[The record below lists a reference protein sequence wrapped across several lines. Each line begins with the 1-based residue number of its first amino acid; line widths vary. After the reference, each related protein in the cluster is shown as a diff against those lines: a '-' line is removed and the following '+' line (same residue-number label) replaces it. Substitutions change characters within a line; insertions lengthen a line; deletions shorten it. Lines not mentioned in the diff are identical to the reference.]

1 MLITTSE
8 ADQISGSAFQASLP
22 RRTSVQVLKI
32 EGMDM
37 TQPSHYSSSGYHTPS
52 SSTAYDGRRD
62 SIASMQSSA
71 SCAHSFSS
79 NSSSYYSTQMPPTP
93 HSAREGFEDWM
104 VVQQNPSLPFDH
116 QTAHDPH
123 GHEMDEFH
131 PEAWPNALGL
141 PPKHRALEAEP
152 PSRPGSWVMLQPAL
166 NSALRLPVSESD
178 GMVLPTA
185 RDFPSFC
192 ESQMA
197 PQQPRTLQPP
207 AEIYGSSE
215 LCYAQHA
222 AATTSSFGMTNLTA
236 EAYEPAP
243 VATGFNPNYEWPPVQ
258 PEAPYELPMFPEPTS
273 CQPEDTIVDTEDKY
287 NEMRSDSFDD
297 SFGSYDGGYSSST
310 SPSSRYGHG
319 EEPLIKQEGDADYH
333 HQHRRDSKHNLRDH
347 FMTPVRKNSSGR
359 RDSKVR
365 AGGITK
371 RKMRSSNLMESFDAH
386 HNGCQVEVKYQ
397 AGIQVDPKSG
407 RYCSASGETKKQRC
421 RFDGCVKTFARP
433 EHLKRHENTHS
444 KERPF
449 PCVVPQ
455 CGRRFSRNDNRKA
468 HYETHLKEAL
478 LGKKARNAPVSF
490 EDLCRYLHQSEP
502 EEEARKMIEKL
513 QNPKSKIKSR
523 D

>member
-1 MLITTSE
+1 MYH
-8 ADQISGSAFQASLP
+8 ADFRGRGSLA
-22 RRTSVQVLKI
+22 RRPSSHCALKL

-37 TQPSHYSSSGYHTPS
+37 TQPSTSAYPSAGYLTPS
-52 SSTAYDGRRD
+52 YDGRRD
-62 SIASMQSSA
+62 SIASMQSTA

-79 NSSSYYSTQMPPTP
+79 NTSSFYSQHMPPTP
-93 HSAREGFEDWM
+93 HSAREGHMSDDWNM
-104 VVQQNPSLPFDH
+104 VSMPQSGLGYEH
-116 QTAHDPH
+116 QPAQDPQ
-123 GHEMDEFH
+123 GHELEDYSAESWTNPLAYAAKTRMMDH
-131 PEAWPNALGL
+131 
-141 PPKHRALEAEP
+141 EP
-152 PSRPGSWVMLQPAL
+152 QSRPNSWVMVP
-166 NSALRLPVSESD
+166 NGLRIPGSESD
-178 GMVLPTA
+178 GMVLPA
-185 RDFPSFC
+185 SRDFTSSF
-192 ESQMA
+192 ESHLA
-197 PQQPRTLQPP
+197 PQATRSLQPP
-207 AEIYGSSE
+207 AEIYSSSDM
-215 LCYAQHA
+215 LYAQHA
-222 AATTSSFGMTNLTA
+222 TTASFPMPGLTSEVYEQTPVSA
-236 EAYEPAP
+236 EYH
-243 VATGFNPNYEWPPVQ
+243 PNYGWTDPFNHN
-258 PEAPYELPMFPEPTS
+258 AELPLFEGPS
-273 CQPEDTIVDTEDKY
+273 VQPEDTMVDAEDKY
-287 NEMRSDSFDD
+287 AEMRSDSFDD

-319 EEPLIKQEGDADYH
+319 EETHIKQEGDSDFLG
-333 HQHRRDSKHNLRDH
+333 RDSKHNLRDY
-347 FMTPVRKNSSGR
+347 MTPVRKNSR

-365 AGGITK
+365 AGGISK
-371 RKMRSSNLMESFDAH
+371 RKMRTGNMMESFDAH

-421 RFDGCVKTFARP
+421 RFEGCVKTFARP

-490 EDLCRYLHQSEP
+490 EDLCTFLHRSEP

-513 QNPKSKIKSR
+513 QNPKSKVKSR